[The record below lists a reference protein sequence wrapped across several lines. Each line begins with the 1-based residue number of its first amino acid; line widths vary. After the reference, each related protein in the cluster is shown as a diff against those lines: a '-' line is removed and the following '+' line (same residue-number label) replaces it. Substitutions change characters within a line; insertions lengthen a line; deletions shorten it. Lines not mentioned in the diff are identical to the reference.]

1 MKINHTQKEVV
12 IKLFKKMNSKTDF
25 LNLLNHTKT
34 LIYGDKA
41 FSFSEKQL
49 NYYINIDRVGRDRKK
64 ETYKSFEIKKK
75 SGKTRTIHA
84 PVKGLKEFQ
93 TCLNIILSS
102 IYTPHSSA
110 YGFVEG
116 KSIVDN
122 AKNHVHKNFV
132 FNIDLKDF
140 FPSVDAKRV
149 WGRLQIQP
157 FNLGNSK
164 ERKQIANMIKAIC
177 CAPMSVERKKDNKWS
192 NVIESVLPQ
201 GAPTSPILTNAI
213 CERLDI
219 RLTGL
224 SRRFGLV
231 YSRYADDITFSSM
244 HNTYCDE
251 NGIKES
257 IYSKDSSFD
266 RELRRIISSQNFHI
280 NEAKVRLQKLGYKQE
295 VTGLVVNEKVNIPRH
310 YVKELRQWIYFWE
323 SKGYYNAYDLFLK
336 SYVKNKGVINNSK
349 PNMQLVIDGK
359 LLYLRMVKG
368 EDSSVYL
375 KLKERFDEL
384 VKKQDIVNELM
395 NTHVSVL
402 DIAPV
407 KYNMRSTKEKS
418 TVHNKTKD
426 FNSIIEIIL
435 NDGLEKGMNIYTSK
449 K

>member
-1 MKINHTQKEVV
+1 MKINHTQKEN
-12 IKLFKKMNSKTDF
+12 IKKLFKYMNSKTDF

-34 LIYGDKA
+34 IIYGDKA
-41 FSFSEKQL
+41 FLFSEKQL
-49 NYYINIDRVGRDRKK
+49 NYYINIDRARKERKK

-75 SGKTRTIHA
+75 SGKTRTIHS

-93 TCLNIILSS
+93 SCLNIILSA
-102 IYTPHSSA
+102 IYTPHHSA

-122 AKNHVHKNFV
+122 AKNHIHKNYV
-132 FNIDLKDF
+132 YNIDLKDF
-140 FPSVDAKRV
+140 FPSVDSKRV
-149 WGRLQIQP
+149 WGRLQVHP
-157 FNLGNSK
+157 FNLGKSK
-164 ERKQIANMIKAIC
+164 ERKQIANMIKALC
-177 CAPMSVERKKDNKWS
+177 CASMLVERQIDNKWS
-192 NVIESVLPQ
+192 NVVLSVLPQ

-224 SRRFGLV
+224 SKRFGLV

-244 HNTYCDE
+244 HDIYCNE
-251 NGIKES
+251 NGVKEY
-257 IYSKDSSFD
+257 IYAKDSSFD
-266 RELRRIISSQNFHI
+266 KELRRIIRSQNFHI
-280 NEAKVRLQKLGYKQE
+280 NESKVRLQKQGYKQE
-295 VTGLVVNEKVNIPRH
+295 VTGLIVNEKVNIPRH

-323 SKGYYNAYDLFLK
+323 SKGYDNAYKLFLK
-336 SYVKNKGVINNSK
+336 KYVRNKGVINNSK

-359 LLYLRMVKG
+359 LLYLKMVKG
-368 EDSSVYL
+368 EESSVYL

-384 VKKQDIVNELM
+384 VEKQVIVNELM

-407 KYNMRSTKEKS
+407 KYKMNITKEKS
-418 TVHNKTKD
+418 TVQNKTKD

-435 NDGLEKGMNIYTSK
+435 NEGLEKGMNIYTSK